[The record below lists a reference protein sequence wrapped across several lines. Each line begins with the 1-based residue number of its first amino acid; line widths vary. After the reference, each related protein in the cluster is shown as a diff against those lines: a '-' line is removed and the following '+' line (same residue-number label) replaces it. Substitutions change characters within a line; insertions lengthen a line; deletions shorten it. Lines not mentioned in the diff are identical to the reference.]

1 MEYKNLYQSPL
12 GPIELTCDEC
22 GLTGIWLNGQK
33 EREQTLTEA
42 ERPVFAETR
51 RWLDLYFQGDTP
63 DFMPPLH
70 PKGTPFQQAV
80 WAILQTIPYGQTM
93 SYGEIAARIAAERG
107 IEKMSAQAVG
117 QAVGSNPLSI
127 LVPCHRVVGKNGNL
141 TGYSGGM
148 DYKIYFLKLE
158 GVDLSQF
165 FRPGKVPVL

>member
-1 MEYKNLYQSPL
+1 
-12 GPIELTCDEC
+12 
-22 GLTGIWLNGQK
+22 
-33 EREQTLTEA
+33 
-42 ERPVFAETR
+42 
-51 RWLDLYFQGDTP
+51 
-63 DFMPPLH
+63 
-70 PKGTPFQQAV
+70 
-80 WAILQTIPYGQTM
+80 
-93 SYGEIAARIAAERG
+93 
-107 IEKMSAQAVG
+107 MSAQAVG